1 VILQTI
7 PRNSITFGERFRED
21 YGDLNEL
28 ASSMKKDG
36 IIQPLAVKYNG
47 ESSYILLA
55 GGRRFK
61 AAEIASIDEIPVRVY
76 PADITDLDM
85 RFIELMENVCRK
97 DLSWIEAAKL
107 RKEIHRLQIQIH
119 GEGKAS
125 TGEGWSQ
132 EQTANLLNVDRTT
145 ISKDLQLADA
155 LEQLPILE
163 RAKTRAEAVK
173 MLKKLTNEVE
183 KAHYAKHVMN
193 EQETSP
199 LDRVRR
205 EIASRFILGDFFE
218 MVKQVPDGSIDFVEI
233 DPPYAIDL
241 QELKQNESGG
251 MDHYNEVDKRDYV
264 DFIIKTLQES
274 WRVMSENSWLII
286 WFGADPWFEPIYLT
300 LKAVGFKAHR
310 LPAIWVKG
318 TGQSMNP
325 ERSLA
330 NSYEMFFYAR
340 KGDPKLSKA
349 GRVNTFLYK
358 PVYSGR
364 KIHPTERPVEMME
377 DIISTFS
384 PMNGRI
390 LVPFAGSGNTILA
403 AANKGLTA
411 FGYDL
416 APEYRDAYIS
426 RVFEN
431 RPPHY
436 KSYAEVLDDVS

>member
-1 VILQTI
+1 
-7 PRNSITFGERFRED
+7 
-21 YGDLNEL
+21 
-28 ASSMKKDG
+28 
-36 IIQPLAVKYNG
+36 
-47 ESSYILLA
+47 
-55 GGRRFK
+55 
-61 AAEIASIDEIPVRVY
+61 
-76 PADITDLDM
+76 M
-85 RFIELMENVCRK
+85 RSIELMENVCRK

-107 RKEIHRLQIQIH
+107 RKEIHRLQTEIH
-119 GEGKAS
+119 GVGKSS

-132 EQTANLLNVDRTT
+132 GQTADLLGVDRTT

-155 LEQLPILE
+155 LEHLPVLE
-163 RAKTRAEAVK
+163 RAKTRSEAVK
-173 MLKKLTNEVE
+173 MLKKLTGEVE
-183 KAHYAKHVMN
+183 RAHYAKQVMN
-193 EQETSP
+193 EQDASP

-205 EIASRFILGDFFE
+205 EIANRYILGDFFE
-218 MVKQVPDGSIDFVEI
+218 MVKQVPDNSIDFVEI

-241 QELKQNESGG
+241 QALKQNESGG

-274 WRVMSENSWLII
+274 WRVMAENGWLII

-318 TGQSMNP
+318 TGQSLNP

-330 NSYEMFFYAR
+330 NAYEMFFYAR
-340 KGDPKLSKA
+340 KGDPKLGKA
-349 GRVNTFLYK
+349 GRANTFMYK

-364 KIHPTERPVEMME
+364 KIHPTERPIEMME
-377 DIISTFS
+377 DIVSTFA
-384 PMNGRI
+384 PMTGRI

-411 FGYDL
+411 IGYDL
-416 APEYRDAYIS
+416 ASEYRDS
-426 RVFEN
+426 FVQRVFEN

-436 KSYAEVLDDVS
+436 KSYSEVLEDVG